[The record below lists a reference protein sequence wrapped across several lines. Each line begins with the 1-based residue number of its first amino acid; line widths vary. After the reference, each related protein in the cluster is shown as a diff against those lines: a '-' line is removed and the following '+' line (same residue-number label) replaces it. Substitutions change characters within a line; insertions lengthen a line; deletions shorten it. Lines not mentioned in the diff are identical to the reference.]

1 MRSLHANLPELE
13 LASSTDGLARCTTAR
28 QGVGLS
34 GCAALLPAGTGSAS
48 LRASLR
54 AATGR
59 DVVGSHGNSVA
70 VLDRLQLLQHL
81 RHTGNRSQARRWPCF
96 IMTLRDP
103 ASRLASAFRYD
114 ATRGISISGRVRP
127 GRSPP
132 LAAPR
137 NDGLV
142 AHLGSA
148 DPNAFVDA
156 LRDPA
161 HPRHATAL
169 LLLKASYASPRWV
182 QPLATPPTLRGG
194 SPFLVSQLEP
204 LRGLDCS
211 IQEVHFVCTEK
222 FDRDWTELINSLGGH
237 HAFLFAG
244 NASHHE
250 HWRSRGTGQA
260 APLSLTPANRAFWE
274 AEVFPRDAALH
285 RRVCGG
291 VP

>member
-1 MRSLHANLPELE
+1 MPELE
-13 LASSTDGLARCTTAR
+13 LVSSAEGLARCTTAR

-59 DVVGSHGNSVA
+59 SVVGSHGNSIA
-70 VLDRLQLLQHL
+70 VLDRLQQQL
-81 RHTGNRSQARRWPCF
+81 RHTGNRSQARFWPCF
-96 IMTLRDP
+96 VMTLRDP

-114 ATRGISISGRVRP
+114 ATRGSSGRVSP

-132 LAAPR
+132 LIASRPR

-142 AHLGSA
+142 ARLGSA
-148 DPNAFVDA
+148 DPNVFVDA
-156 LRDPA
+156 LRDPV

-169 LLLKASYASPRWV
+169 LMLKASYANPRWV
-182 QPLATPPTLRGG
+182 QPLATPPTLPGG

-204 LRGLDCS
+204 LRGLDCDAH
-211 IQEVHFVCTEK
+211 EVHFLCTEN
-222 FDRDWTELINSLGGH
+222 FDRDWASLINSLGGH
-237 HAFLFAG
+237 HAFLLPR

-250 HWRSRGTGQA
+250 HWRSVGQGQA
-260 APLSLTPANRAFWE
+260 ASPSLTAANRAFLE
-274 AEVFPRDAALH
+274 AEVFPQDAALH

-291 VP
+291 TRS